1 MINILSFFRKKRNI
15 YFLVLIA
22 ILSIFNNV
30 IINKYIEVDRKIVS
44 SNNEIFLI
52 VDSKIE
58 KEIRKNYKKI
68 EIKEMRKE
76 ELEIYSIETKKDT
89 RYYSVSFNKISLY
102 EKYKDKAELLVANN
116 MYNNTLNNL
125 SFYSIISKLLIVI
138 SFVILIITIT
148 TAIYYE
154 KTTILLL
161 KMVGYNQLRI
171 LSIYFLNFV
180 ILLIPSIIVYIIN
193 IIYLNFNTLI

>member
-44 SNNEIFLI
+44 SNNKIFLI

-76 ELEIYSIETKKDT
+76 ELETYSIETKKNT

-154 KTTILLL
+154 KTTILLF

>member
-1 MINILSFFRKKRNI
+1 M
-15 YFLVLIA
+15 
-22 ILSIFNNV
+22 
-30 IINKYIEVDRKIVS
+30 
-44 SNNEIFLI
+44 
-52 VDSKIE
+52 
-58 KEIRKNYKKI
+58 
-68 EIKEMRKE
+68 
-76 ELEIYSIETKKDT
+76 
-89 RYYSVSFNKISLY
+89 
-102 EKYKDKAELLVANN
+102 ANN

-138 SFVILIITIT
+138 SFVIIIITIT